1 MRPPNKEEFSK
12 LKVVLDCMPVVIVKV
27 LKKTLSLIRDLRRV
41 LKLCRMLSKKA
52 SKSPSLFGDWR
63 HQLKFKV
70 LIVFRRSE
78 APVKDLNALACPE
91 ARKR

>member
-12 LKVVLDCMPVVIVKV
+12 LKVVLDCMLVVIAK
-27 LKKTLSLIRDLRRV
+27 V

-52 SKSPSLFGDWR
+52 SMSPSFFGDWR